1 MLKNSK
7 GIKYFGILIILGV
20 FISLYISFQNFKENS
35 VPIFEYHRVE
45 NINNTY
51 TIKVKAFEKQMKYL
65 HSLNYKSISVKEL
78 AQELKKKTP
87 NLKNKMVLT
96 FDDGYVDNL
105 NQAAPIMNK
114 YGYKGTI
121 FVAIKFMAWPG
132 YVTWQDLISLQNKG
146 WEIGSHSW
154 NHIHLDKLNDNQ
166 LKKELFDSKLF
177 LETFIPNTFKEVD
190 TFAYPN
196 GIYNEKAIVALKK
209 YGYIAAVSGNRGVNT
224 NNTNL
229 YKLNR
234 INVYQAEN
242 DLFKFKLKLKLA
254 QFTSWI
260 KSFS

>member
-1 MLKNSK
+1 MGKNNK
-7 GIKYFGILIILGV
+7 TIKYFGIFIILG
-20 FISLYISFQNFKENS
+20 ISIFLYLSFQNFKENS

-65 HSLNYKSISVKEL
+65 HSLNYKSISIKEL
-78 AQELKKKTP
+78 AQELKKKNP

-105 NQAAPIMNK
+105 NQAAPIMDK

-154 NHIHLDKLNDNQ
+154 NHVHLNELNENQ
-166 LKKELFDSKLF
+166 LKKEVSDSKIF
-177 LETFIPNTFKEVD
+177 IETFIPNTFKSVD

-196 GIYNEKAIVALKK
+196 GNYDEKTIDALEK
-209 YGYIAAVSGNRGVNT
+209 YGYIAAVTGNRGVN
-224 NNTNL
+224 NTKTDL

-234 INVYQAEN
+234 INIYQEEN
-242 DLFKFKLKLKLA
+242 ELFKFKLKFRLA

-260 KSFS
+260 KHF